1 MSWRRRRGGSIN
13 RSIHFGRSLLRLPTL
28 LRFPLFATFSQLLRD
43 RLRPVQPRGALR
55 RDLWASAA
63 DATAFSVMVGCGET
77 YIPAFA
83 LAVGL
88 GPVAVGMLASVPVL
102 VGALVQLITPLAV
115 ARLGTNRGWCV
126 ACTTLQALS
135 FVPFVAWAIR
145 GHADLWELLLA
156 ASIYW
161 SAGMAGGPAWNTW
174 IGTLVPERMR
184 TAFFAHRNRL
194 GQFGVFVGFVA
205 GGIALQVGEAH
216 GMTLLTFAAIFAV
229 AGICRLVSTLMLAS
243 CREMQPPERSAV
255 NGAAPIVDRVRK
267 AIGTI
272 ATTPSGRLVAYTCAL
287 SFSAHV
293 SASYFTPYM
302 LRELGFS
309 YHAFMLVIATQFLA
323 KAIALPWLG
332 RLGSRIGS
340 LGLLHLGGLSVVPL
354 ASLWLVSANVWFLM
368 GVQFVAGFCWAAYEL
383 ALALLFFDA
392 VPHRDRTAVV
402 TAYNLCTAVA
412 TVAGAATGG
421 ILLEALGEDHTA
433 YLALF
438 VISSLLRCA
447 TIPLLRRVR
456 VLTAHS

>member
-1 MSWRRRRGGSIN
+1 MRLQLFVQLSQSI
-13 RSIHFGRSLLRLPTL
+13 
-28 LRFPLFATFSQLLRD
+28 RD
-43 RLRPVQPRGALR
+43 RLRSLQPRGALR
-55 RDLWASAA
+55 RDLWVSAA
-63 DATAFSVMVGCGET
+63 DAAAFSVMVGCGET

-88 GPVAVGMLASVPVL
+88 GPVAAGMLASVPVL
-102 VGALVQLITPLAV
+102 VGALVQLVTPLAV

-126 ACTTLQALS
+126 ACTTVQSLS
-135 FVPFVAWAIR
+135 FVPFVVWAIR
-145 GHADLWELLLA
+145 GHAGLWELLAA
-156 ASIYW
+156 ASVYW

-174 IGTLVPERMR
+174 IGTVVPERMR

-216 GMTLLTFAAIFAV
+216 GMTLLAFAAIFAV
-229 AGICRLVSTLMLAS
+229 AAICRLVSTLLLAS
-243 CREMQPPERSAV
+243 CREMQPPERTSAE
-255 NGAAPIVDRVRK
+255 GMPSIVGRVRR

-272 ATTPSGRLVAYTCAL
+272 AASPSGRLVAYTCAL
-287 SFSAHV
+287 SFSAHF

-302 LRELGFS
+302 LRERGFS

-340 LGLLHLGGLSVVPL
+340 LGLLHLGGLSVIPL

-368 GVQFVAGFCWAAYEL
+368 GVQFVAGCCWAAYEL

-392 VPHRDRTAVV
+392 VPHRERTAVV
-402 TAYNLCTAVA
+402 TAYNLGIAVA
-412 TVAGAATGG
+412 TVAGAAAGG
-421 ILLEALGEDHTA
+421 LLLEALGEDRTA
-433 YLALF
+433 YYALF
-438 VISSLLRCA
+438 VISSLLRVA
-447 TIPLLRRVR
+447 TIPLLRGVR
-456 VLTAHS
+456 VLPNHA